1 MKITGTIGHILV
13 ELGKF
18 GWTAD
23 KVYTCEIK
31 EKREGRSLN
40 ANSYAWV
47 LMDKIAKHPSIKS
60 SKEEI
65 YIQMLEK
72 YGVFVYMSV
81 SEMAINSLRK
91 TFRIVYPRGTV
102 VEDMDG
108 ITCVLR
114 RCQCYIGSSHYDTK
128 EMSDF
133 IDGIVSEAEEL
144 GIETETPDEL
154 ARLKAVWKPEDFAA

>member
-47 LMDKIAKHPSIKS
+47 LMDKIAEHPSIKS
-60 SKEEI
+60 SKE
-65 YIQMLEK
+65 
-72 YGVFVYMSV
+72 
-81 SEMAINSLRK
+81 
-91 TFRIVYPRGTV
+91 
-102 VEDMDG
+102 
-108 ITCVLR
+108 
-114 RCQCYIGSSHYDTK
+114 
-128 EMSDF
+128 
-133 IDGIVSEAEEL
+133 
-144 GIETETPDEL
+144 
-154 ARLKAVWKPEDFAA
+154 